1 MWCKAQ
7 YVSMEDEG
15 KPAAK
20 NLLASLLEGG
30 DSSIKLITLALVV
43 VTGGGN
49 FLTTK
54 QAARS
59 TDHEVSQAIHEIHD
73 LHGQLNAMVQRQTEM
88 HEMLEKL
95 TRDKNQ

>member
-1 MWCKAQ
+1 
-7 YVSMEDEG
+7 MEDEG

-20 NLLASLLEGG
+20 NLFASLLEGG

-49 FLTTK
+49 FFATK
-54 QAARS
+54 QAERVTAQ
-59 TDHEVSQAIHEIHD
+59 DAEKAVNEIHD
-73 LHGQLNAMVQRQTEM
+73 LHGQLNAMVQRQLEM

-95 TRDKNQ
+95 SKKEP